1 MNLNALRSDQPGRP
15 LRRPMEG
22 CAVRLPKLLA
32 LTVALAMNFASAGLA
47 QDAPAD
53 GQQPPPMPD
62 KGTTPQSNCISQKSQ
77 YTQEGKAVFY
87 VQTFENKCEA
97 RLRCKVF
104 AYLVNARGPTQ
115 GRSTLT
121 LGPKSAGAAAT
132 KAWTLKVK
140 GAGGSAMLA
149 RECLAI

>member
-1 MNLNALRSDQPGRP
+1 MRFTSR
-15 LRRPMEG
+15 
-22 CAVRLPKLLA
+22 PKLLA
-32 LTVALAMNFASAGLA
+32 LTVAIVMGFAGAGLA

-53 GQQPPPMPD
+53 GQQPPPQPD
-62 KGTTPQSNCISQKSQ
+62 KGTTPQLNCISQKSQ
-77 YTQEGKAVFY
+77 YTQDGKAVFY

-104 AYLVNARGPTQ
+104 AYLINARGATQ

-121 LGPKSAGAAAT
+121 LAPKSGGAAAT

-149 RECLAI
+149 RECRAL